1 MQGITTERPLWKS
14 CGSHKVEIP
23 TRMGTRKKFYFQKV
37 VSRGPRPATNH
48 FLEIEFLTGSHS
60 GGDFHFVTTAGFPQG
75 SLGCNPLHLSNRR
88 VTFLKICPLPPV
100 DKITMLS
107 KCANPCCSAPFRYL
121 SRGKLYRWDTS
132 AAAKGKELSFGT
144 DAQAQSATRRIEF
157 FWLCEQCAPT
167 MT

>member
-1 MQGITTERPLWKS
+1 M
-14 CGSHKVEIP
+14 
-23 TRMGTRKKFYFQKV
+23 
-37 VSRGPRPATNH
+37 
-48 FLEIEFLTGSHS
+48 
-60 GGDFHFVTTAGFPQG
+60 TTAGFPQG

-107 KCANPCCSAPFRYL
+107 KCATPCCSATFRYL

-167 MT
+167 MTLVFEKGMGVVPSPLLRAKAAAAATLGRSVRLVG